1 MAKRRKKKY
10 SFKPRFYIII
20 ALFVF
25 LLVVVVKLIAG
36 LIDSAGT
43 TAASADAV
51 ESNGILIAVD
61 SGHDSQTDKGA
72 IAAGGISEYQL
83 NDAVSTALEEELESR
98 GYTVIQTRALN
109 SREEKSLNE
118 RVLEIN
124 EAWPD
129 LLVSI
134 HHNANE
140 DDSVKGFT
148 IIYNSQKMDAYD
160 GQYIKYKNN
169 TYKVTKQEDGY
180 IYYESGSRE
189 KRLKIEGNEGNYE
202 LIDLTADE
210 LVQQSIDAANDIYES
225 MSALSFISPL
235 SEKKE
240 NVIIN
245 QNLQILRQTHC
256 VGLMVECGFI
266 TNDEELAELTN
277 ENNQKEMAK
286 SIADGIDAYFSEE
299 SN

>member
-1 MAKRRKKKY
+1 MAKRRRKKY
-10 SFKPRFYIII
+10 SFKPRFYIIV
-20 ALFVF
+20 ALFIL
-25 LLVVVVKLIAG
+25 LLVVLIKLIVGFIEGA
-36 LIDSAGT
+36 DSMT
-43 TAASADAV
+43 ASASAV
-51 ESNGILIAVD
+51 EPNGIVIAID

-83 NDAVSTALEEELESR
+83 NDAVSAALEQELKSR
-98 GYTVIQTRALN
+98 GYTVTQTRALN
-109 SREEKSLNE
+109 SREERSLNE

-124 EAWPD
+124 EVWPD

-160 GQYIKYKNN
+160 GQYVKYKNN
-169 TYKVTKQEDGY
+169 TYKVVKQEDGY

-189 KRLKIEGNEGNYE
+189 KRLKTEGNEDNYE
-202 LIDLTADE
+202 LFDLAADE
-210 LVQQSIDAANDIYES
+210 LVKQSIDAANEIYKS

-256 VGLMVECGFI
+256 VGLLVECGFM

-277 ENNQKEMAK
+277 EENQKETAK
-286 SIADGIDAYFSEE
+286 SIADGIDAYFNEE
-299 SN
+299 NN